1 MFLLSWLFQLFIKL
15 FCPDCL
21 RIKKEFKGFW
31 SHFIHVNEK
40 IVTPLFNLFE
50 LLRCLRYK
58 HLSFFIYHNWSCLLF
73 SWEGTRFIELG
84 GWHCFK
90 LCSFCVC
97 IFLLLLSKEVKH
109 GFCFISLVLQP
120 VSEVSQ
126 TSQSLRELQHKNPI
140 FE

>member
-21 RIKKEFKGFW
+21 RIKKEFNGFW
-31 SHFIHVNEK
+31 SHFIHVDGK
-40 IVTPLFNLFE
+40 IVTSLFNSLE

-73 SWEGTRFIELG
+73 SWEGTRFVELG
-84 GWHCFK
+84 GWPCFK

-97 IFLLLLSKEVKH
+97 IFLSLLSKEVKH
-109 GFCFISLVLQP
+109 GFCFSSSTAACFRGQSNL
-120 VSEVSQ
+120 SESE
-126 TSQSLRELQHKNPI
+126 RAPA
-140 FE
+140 